1 MNNNFIDMIERLK
14 SYKKE
19 YVLVASNEKL
29 YNELN
34 DIKEE
39 LLELG
44 IVNIEIFP
52 IENDENKVYLV
63 PIDYKPVKLTYL

>member
-1 MNNNFIDMIERLK
+1 MDSNFIDMIEQLK
-14 SYKKE
+14 NYKKE

-52 IENDENKVYLV
+52 IEDDEYKVYLV